1 MSAYEAPNTNFDKTK
16 ESTLGASEIPKINP
30 DNYQPDEESIFKI
43 VGLSDAEK
51 EANPDRKDRQDLRR
65 DKLEK
70 FKADITEQRK
80 HIANL
85 ANYIET
91 VGLRSDPNDPD
102 LNKKLGLII
111 DEDENLTKGQKSQF
125 YQVLE
130 EADKYQHKIRTFKNL
145 TDDWEP
151 REIYQYL
158 FGVPPLGHI
167 QVDYRALSIDIE
179 SDEPA
184 DLKPFQLNKSPD
196 NASNKKLLGLANFTT
211 ADPEL
216 DGLVTFSLNRYGADI
231 TQETKRHEERHVVDN
246 LLHKTLDSSPRSTK
260 DYDSLLHEAEK
271 RAKSEI
277 FAYLRDG
284 TSLEDI
290 QDILLRPKHLEGGY
304 DYLEILN
311 DVKGLYAK
319 TDEVIENTQTKYK
332 TDLISALAVV
342 ETMLEAGYSRNL
354 IISSLQTEAL
364 DQWPKIFKRNIAN
377 QIDADTLKE
386 ASELAEVHLNHFV
399 RDQESDLTRLQTEW
413 ERNLSR
419 SEKIKFA
426 IKKVWFGES
435 VIRNEF
441 TKSNKYQNYQSSEAS
456 HHNQLNIDSLS
467 SKIDL
472 IESALNKQI

>member
-1 MSAYEAPNTNFDKTK
+1 MSAYEAPNINYDKTK
-16 ESTLGASEIPKINP
+16 ESTLDANEIPKINP

-43 VGLSDAEK
+43 IGLNDAEK
-51 EANPDRKDRQDLRR
+51 EANPDRKDRQALKR
-65 DKLEK
+65 DKLEE
-70 FKADITEQRK
+70 FKADVTEQRK

-91 VGLRSDPNDPD
+91 VGLRSDPDDPD

-111 DEDENLTKGQKSQF
+111 DEDENLTKKQKNYF

-130 EADKYQHKIRTFKNL
+130 EADKYQHKIRTFKDL

-151 REIYQYL
+151 EEVYQYL

-167 QVDYRALSIDIE
+167 RVDYRALSIDIE

-184 DLKPFQLNKSPD
+184 DLKPFELNKSPD
-196 NASNKKLLGLANFTT
+196 NVSNKKLLGLANFTT
-211 ADPEL
+211 ADPAL
-216 DGLVTFSLNRYGADI
+216 DGLVTFSLNRYGTEI
-231 TQETKRHEERHVVDN
+231 TQETKKHEERHVVDN

-284 TSLEDI
+284 TNLEDI
-290 QDILLRPKHLEGGY
+290 QDTLLRPKHLEGGY
-304 DYLEILN
+304 DYLEILD

-319 TDEVIENTQTKYK
+319 TDEVIEKTQAKYK
-332 TDLISALAVV
+332 TALTSALAIV

-377 QIDADTLKE
+377 QIDTDTLKE
-386 ASELAEVHLNHFV
+386 AAELAEVHLNHFV
-399 RDQESDLTRLQTEW
+399 RDQETDLTRLQTEW
-413 ERNLSR
+413 ESNLSQ

-426 IKKVWFGES
+426 IKKVLFGES
-435 VIRNEF
+435 IIRNEF
-441 TKSNKYQNYQSSEAS
+441 TKSNKYQNYQSSEAG

-467 SKIDL
+467 TKIDL
-472 IESALNKQI
+472 IESALNKKS